1 MKNKYAKYYWGSII
15 LLFVGLAF
23 SKIIISLSQITLL
36 IIWIFEGDFKQKFRN
51 LKQNKAA
58 LIFLSIF
65 GLFIIGMLWTNN
77 LKAGLNELKLK
88 LPLLILPF
96 VFSTISNFEKKELRI
111 ILSAFIFVVFSKT
124 IESCFFIIGGKFSP
138 SLEQISNKIS
148 HIRYSLMID
157 FAIFSIIYLA
167 ILDKKLKIRHKILS
181 LSLII
186 WFLAFLIFIQS
197 LTGIIILFLLVIG
210 LGIYFIS
217 RSNKISIKISSLIIV
232 LFIIFSTFIYL
243 NNQYKKFY
251 TIKDPNFDNL
261 PQYTEAG
268 NEYYHDINNFRLE
281 NGYHVGYY
289 YCKKE
294 IEQEWNKI
302 SDVKFNQKGSNGF
315 LIKYTIIRYM
325 TSLGLPKDSVGV
337 SKLTHTD
344 VANIEKGLSNYKF
357 ANTLSI
363 SNRIY
368 KVIWQIHEYKHTKNA
383 NNQSI
388 TQRYEYLL
396 TSFEIIQ
403 KNLFLGVG
411 TGDVKDAFKQQYI
424 EDNSK
429 LLKKNRRKSHNQ
441 LVAFILTLGI
451 IGGSW
456 CIIALFLPLLI
467 NKKYKEFLPTIFFVI
482 SILSMLTDNTLETS
496 VSVSFFAVFY
506 SLLVLQKS
514 DKNSN
519 NDN

>member
-1 MKNKYAKYYWGSII
+1 MKNKFVKYYLGSII
-15 LLFVGLAF
+15 LLFIGLAF
-23 SKIIISLSQITLL
+23 SKIIISLSQIALL
-36 IIWIFEGDFKQKFRN
+36 VIWIFEGDFNQKFKN

-88 LPLLILPF
+88 LPLFILPF
-96 VFSTISNFEKKELRI
+96 IFSTITHFSKKELQI
-111 ILSAFIFVVFSKT
+111 ILSAFVFVVFSKT
-124 IESCFFIIGGKFSP
+124 IESSFFIIGGKFSP

-157 FAIFSIIYLA
+157 FAIFSIIY
-167 ILDKKLKIRHKILS
+167 IITSYKKTKTKYKILS
-181 LSLII
+181 LSLIV

-217 RSNKISIKISSLIIV
+217 KSNKISIKITSLIIV
-232 LFIIFSTFIYL
+232 LFLIFSTSIYL
-243 NNQYKKFY
+243 YNQYKNFY
-251 TIKDPNFDNL
+251 TIKDPNFNSL
-261 PQYTEAG
+261 PQYTESG
-268 NEYYHDINNFRLE
+268 NEYYHNIDNFRFE
-281 NGYHVGYY
+281 NGHHVGYF

-302 SDVKFNQKGSNGF
+302 SHVKFNQKGSNGF
-315 LIKYTIIRYM
+315 LIKFTIVRYM

-337 SKLTHTD
+337 SKLTPTD
-344 VANIEKGLSNYKF
+344 IANIEKGLSNYKF

-368 KVIWQIHEYKHTKNA
+368 KVIWQIHEYKNTKDA

-424 EDNSK
+424 EDNSI
-429 LLKKNRRKSHNQ
+429 LKEKNRRRSHNQ
-441 LVAFILTLGI
+441 LVTFILTLGI
-451 IGGSW
+451 ILGTW
-456 CIIALFLPLLI
+456 CIIALFLPFII
-467 NKKYKEFLPTIFFVI
+467 NKKHAEFLPTIFLVI

-496 VSVSFFAVFY
+496 ISVSFFAVFY
-506 SLLVLQKS
+506 SLLILQITEKKS
-514 DKNSN
+514 NI
-519 NDN
+519 DN